1 MNVEQQYT
9 QEQCFLAWV
18 PAPFNV
24 NVVQA
29 ERFQMIR
36 YVQDGGRERCAKV
49 GASFLHL
56 FELCGFPFH
65 TFISHYDNA
74 RTQRFT
80 PLWFS
85 SL

>member
-36 YVQDGGRERCAKV
+36 YVQDGGREGCAKV
-49 GASFLHL
+49 GAAVFT
-56 FELCGFPFH
+56 FFNYVGFHFK
-65 TFISHYDNA
+65 
-74 RTQRFT
+74 
-80 PLWFS
+80 L
-85 SL
+85 